1 MIISTKKLLIIERA
15 VELFAKSGFESTS
28 VQEITEACGISKGSF
43 YLYFKSKESLLF
55 SIFEVFIDRVSK
67 KVASVFEMDSS
78 PKDKLEL
85 FLCIQ
90 FEEIDQYSDF
100 ILMLL
105 REQTK
110 PDETELF
117 VLMQKMDKQLN
128 DTLKELLV
136 GAYGITIKRHIPD
149 MIIMIKGLIKGYVE
163 LIIMYNRN
171 FDFKKLANFLLYR
184 IDSLVSGLTNPYL
197 EEDFILKIDD
207 KKTT

>member
-1 MIISTKKLLIIERA
+1 M
-15 VELFAKSGFESTS
+15 ELFAKSGFESTS

>member
-1 MIISTKKLLIIERA
+1 M
-15 VELFAKSGFESTS
+15 ELFAKNGFESTS
-28 VQEITEACGISKGSF
+28 VQEITEACGISKGAF

-55 SIFEVFIDRVSK
+55 SIFEVFIDKVSK
-67 KVASVFEMDSS
+67 KIVSVFEMDSS

-117 VLMQKMDKQLN
+117 VLMQQMDTQLN

-149 MIIMIKGLIKGYVE
+149 MTIMVKGLIKGYVE

-171 FDFKKLANFLLYR
+171 FDYKKLANFLLYR
-184 IDSLVSGLTNPYL
+184 IDSLVSGLTTPFL